1 MNNPIL
7 NPSGKTLSIFI
18 IVWFVGV
25 SLLVLAS
32 TDLFTQS
39 IFQKQYHMT
48 NSMIFGSTITILI
61 QIRNYFKYKN

>member
-18 IVWFVGV
+18 IVYLIGT

-32 TDLFTQS
+32 TDLFSDTML
-39 IFQKQYHMT
+39 QKKYLMT
-48 NSMIFGSTITILI
+48 NFMIVGSTITILI
-61 QIRNYFKYKN
+61 QIINYLKHKE